1 MLKKSALCALLWCAA
16 VLLCALDHAGPANWL
31 IAETDRKDTSF
42 DVFYIHPTLLS
53 DGKKPYP
60 DFGDPKV
67 RARLVDFSAA
77 QTALFGKKARI
88 FVPAVRQLEFKRCL
102 REMKRTSSPR
112 IPEDSPRF
120 AAVQDA
126 VAAFRHYLA
135 RWNGGRPYIL
145 LGHSQGAADLYEV
158 LCRVPEISP
167 DRGFAAAYLP
177 GLAGLTEEQIKKDL
191 SGRGIFPAQD
201 EGSPGV
207 VVIWNTRLP
216 GGKKDPFLVP
226 GSYGINPVNWR
237 RDGFPAEKSLHRG
250 MILFDHRTCGHAPAL
265 PATDPELVCSAALD
279 ENGSLIV
286 RDVPEAAKKLYAGFL
301 TPECCHAG
309 DVWMFAGNLAENA
322 ALRTALCRMK
332 SGLDRARTLIRT
344 GKAECVVLQD
354 GRTARIESGRG
365 VSPLLRLYDRDR
377 EALRGG
383 ILVDKVI
390 GRAAAAIAICGG
402 AKFVHGEVMSEDAQ
416 RFLKK
421 NGIPSSCG
429 LFVKRILNQRRNG
442 LCPLEKSVEGIAD
455 PAAALSSLRRRV
467 AELQKMSRK

>member
-1 MLKKSALCALLWCAA
+1 MLKKTALCAFLWCAA
-16 VLLCALDHAGPANWL
+16 LLLSALDIAAPDGWL
-31 IAETDRKDTSF
+31 IAETDKKGTSF
-42 DVFYIHPTLLS
+42 DVFYIHPTLLA
-53 DGKKPYP
+53 DEKNPYP

-67 RARLVDFSAA
+67 RARLADFSAA
-77 QTALFGKKARI
+77 QTGLFGGKARI

-102 REMKRTSSPR
+102 REMKRNPSPR

-120 AAVQDA
+120 AAVRDA
-126 VAAFRHYLA
+126 VAAFRYYLA

-177 GLAGLTEEQIKKDL
+177 GLAGLTEAQIKKDL
-191 SGRGIFPAQD
+191 AGRGIFPAQD

-216 GGKKDPFLVP
+216 GGKRDPFSVP

-237 RDGFPAEKSLHRG
+237 RDGFPAAKSLHRG
-250 MILFDHRTCGHAPAL
+250 MILFDHRTCGRLSAL
-265 PATDPELVCSAALD
+265 PETDPKRVCSATLD
-279 ENGSLIV
+279 EDGSLIV
-286 RDVPEAAKKLYAGFL
+286 RDVPEEAKKLYAGFL
-301 TPECCHAG
+301 SPECCHTG
-309 DVWMFAGNLAENA
+309 DVWMFSGNIAENA
-322 ALRTALCRMK
+322 MLRTRLCRMK
-332 SGLDRARTLIRT
+332 EELDRARTLIRT
-344 GKAECVVLQD
+344 GKAECVVLRD
-354 GRTARIESGRG
+354 GRIARIESGRG

-442 LCPLEKSVEGIAD
+442 LCPLEKSVEGITD
-455 PAAALSSLRRRV
+455 PDAALESLRRRV
-467 AELQKMSRK
+467 AELQKMSKK